1 VKIISGYK
9 EERKMDKEKLAEIIL
24 EFNEDLELTLKY
36 LEKEITYTNE
46 LMILNKKH
54 NRSNY
59 ELENKIKELE
69 AKKDVV
75 IDIKYEF
82 NETLQGER
90 TTIEEIKKLSD

>member
-1 VKIISGYK
+1 
-9 EERKMDKEKLAEIIL
+9 MDKETLAKIIL
-24 EFNEDLELTLKY
+24 EFSEDLEATLKY
-36 LEKEITYTNE
+36 FEQEITYTNE
-46 LMILNKKH
+46 LMELNKKH

-69 AKKDVV
+69 AKKDIV

-82 NETLQGER
+82 NETLQEGR